1 MIPRQCSAACWR
13 RRGIGALGEAH
24 IYAPAALAS
33 LEVILVWT
41 IEQFGDAQ
49 AERHTGQ
56 LVARLKALASGRP
69 PLAKSCSKLLH
80 GRRDATGL
88 SYYRE
93 GRHYLILRETEHSLE
108 LVEVFHSRMNIE
120 ARLDDLESD

>member
-1 MIPRQCSAACWR
+1 MKRI
-13 RRGIGALGEAH
+13 

-33 LEVILVWT
+33 LEAILVWT

-49 AERHTGQ
+49 AERYTGQ
-56 LVARLKALASGRP
+56 LVARLKALASGRSP
-69 PLAKSCSKLLH
+69 RAKSCSKLLR

-120 ARLDDLESD
+120 AQLDELESD